1 MTCRRLDL
9 SAQRLNADVGLAVL
23 VEWGAIDLSLHAFD
37 HVTAG
42 HGDTMVAAEALK
54 TALSFGIRLVV
65 DGDDLVLTG
74 SGPPPSSLLDLLKR
88 HKPEIMALLRLMSG
102 TSMLTKVNLE
112 RMAKAAYHRNL
123 ELSWPGLPP
132 RALAG
137 AAHET
142 DDPRRPANL
151 AKTTCQE

>member
-1 MTCRRLDL
+1 
-9 SAQRLNADVGLAVL
+9 
-23 VEWGAIDLSLHAFD
+23 
-37 HVTAG
+37 
-42 HGDTMVAAEALK
+42 
-54 TALSFGIRLVV
+54 VV

-88 HKPEIMALLRLMSG
+88 HKPKIMALLCLMSG

-151 AKTTCQE
+151 AKTTCQESRVRGVQSRAGAGVLDAGPADPRSAMSRSLSFDIIEDR